1 MKNGKPSIS
10 AETGPWRLWLWAA
23 CEGFVLFS
31 LLRCMRLESVGDAL
45 VCLLVGAGATVPWV
59 LERLG
64 YRMSG
69 PLFVFTLFYLLASM
83 SGRGPLGQ
91 DAAPVRRRG
100 LRLGGL
106 LHPGAAGQ
114 KV

>member
-45 VCLLVGAGATVPWV
+45 VCLLVGAGRLCPGCWSGWAT
-59 LERLG
+59 
-64 YRMSG
+64 
-69 PLFVFTLFYLLASM
+69 A
-83 SGRGPLGQ
+83 
-91 DAAPVRRRG
+91 
-100 LRLGGL
+100 
-106 LHPGAAGQ
+106 
-114 KV
+114 

>member
-45 VCLLVGAGATVPWV
+45 V
-59 LERLG
+59 
-64 YRMSG
+64 
-69 PLFVFTLFYLLASM
+69 
-83 SGRGPLGQ
+83 
-91 DAAPVRRRG
+91 
-100 LRLGGL
+100 
-106 LHPGAAGQ
+106 
-114 KV
+114 